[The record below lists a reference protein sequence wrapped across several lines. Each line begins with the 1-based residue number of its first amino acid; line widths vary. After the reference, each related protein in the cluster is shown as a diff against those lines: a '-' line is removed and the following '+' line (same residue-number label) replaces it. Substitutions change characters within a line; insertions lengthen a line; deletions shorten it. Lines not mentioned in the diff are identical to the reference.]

1 MDPQETLGDDIDG
14 MHKQEVLK
22 TELETVLYGMKGQ
35 KLSEI
40 SPMSLCGRDLREW
53 GAVTMKWGS
62 IIIKVKSGEFISK
75 AFQI

>member
-40 SPMSLCGRDLREW
+40 SPMSLCGRDLRE
-53 GAVTMKWGS
+53 
-62 IIIKVKSGEFISK
+62 
-75 AFQI
+75 